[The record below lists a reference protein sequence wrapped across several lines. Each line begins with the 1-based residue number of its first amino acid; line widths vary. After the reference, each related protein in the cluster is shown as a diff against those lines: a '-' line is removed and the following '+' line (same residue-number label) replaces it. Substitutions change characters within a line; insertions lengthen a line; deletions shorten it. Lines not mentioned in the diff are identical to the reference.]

1 MKRKTRDSIA
11 LLCALVLLVLLPF
24 FLSHTSPI
32 VVELPEIKQEEVLA
46 QEEKEQKK
54 AQVKAVRAKTR
65 KIYACETDED
75 CIIVDKDPCGCL
87 IGPAGVTAI
96 NALYTLEFNSVIL
109 KNVVAQ
115 TCPDTA
121 PSTEKECSPGAQAV
135 CQANTCKIVY

>member
-1 MKRKTRDSIA
+1 MNRKMRDRIA
-11 LLCALVLLVLLPF
+11 LFCAFVLLALLPF
-24 FLSHTSPI
+24 FLSRTRPI
-32 VVELPEIKQEEVLA
+32 AVDLPEISKEEVVA

-65 KIYACETDED
+65 KIYACESDED

-96 NALYTLEFNSVIL
+96 NALYTLEFNSMNL
-109 KNVVAQ
+109 QNVVAK

-121 PSTEKECSPGAQAV
+121 PSTEKECSATAQAV
-135 CQANTCKIVY
+135 CQAQTCKIVY